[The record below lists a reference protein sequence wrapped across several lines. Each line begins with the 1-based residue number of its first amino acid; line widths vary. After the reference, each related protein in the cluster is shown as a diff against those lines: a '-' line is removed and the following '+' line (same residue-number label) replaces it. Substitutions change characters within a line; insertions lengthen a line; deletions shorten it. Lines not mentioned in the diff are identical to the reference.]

1 MLADIDAENAHI
13 LGREIAARVGEKNVL
28 VVPTDVSNLEQV
40 QRLKDKAY
48 EAFGEVR
55 TPVPIVLFFV
65 CSLFFCVVLFLAQ
78 FRRNRRTNKRA
89 RAAAVGGCPPQQCRY
104 CNQCHRARRVGHLEE
119 GH

>member
-1 MLADIDAENAHI
+1 MPPFRHGLRVVLADIDAEKTHI

-55 TPVPIVLFFV
+55 TPVPILFI
-65 CSLFFCVVLFLAQ
+65 SLWCA
-78 FRRNRRTNKRA
+78 FRRCFVSGAISAKSEN
-89 RAAAVGGCPPQQCRY
+89 
-104 CNQCHRARRVGHLEE
+104 
-119 GH
+119 